1 MKIFIRDSKGK
12 ATVINIS
19 DSIKKVSNLKNLI
32 KKDKNITNEIELIF
46 NGMILEDD
54 YDLEELEIKDGDIID
69 YLGTFLAGL
78 NKCS

>member
-1 MKIFIRDSKGK
+1 
-12 ATVINIS
+12 
-19 DSIKKVSNLKNLI
+19 
-32 KKDKNITNEIELIF
+32 
-46 NGMILEDD
+46 MILEDD

>member
-12 ATVINIS
+12 STVINIS

-32 KKDKNITNEIELIF
+32 KKDKNITNEIELIY